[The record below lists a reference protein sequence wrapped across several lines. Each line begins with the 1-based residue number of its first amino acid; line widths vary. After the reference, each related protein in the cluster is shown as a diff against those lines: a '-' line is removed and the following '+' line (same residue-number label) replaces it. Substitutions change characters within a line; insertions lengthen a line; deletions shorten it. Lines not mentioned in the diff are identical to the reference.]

1 MTRTYL
7 PRFYLE
13 GFAEPDGDGSTV
25 WVYRA
30 PIGEWKRARAEEGP
44 SADRW
49 FNGIDDPAL
58 ADGQVLDAA
67 LEAVSPSA
75 ARILRQKL
83 PAREPFSAAE
93 REAAASFFALLGI
106 RLAPRLE
113 GLDLREAESG
123 HRALAALLVE
133 MGWVFWEAEAPFH
146 FVTSSSP
153 FLVAFP
159 RREEDQ
165 FFTLDLRTPST
176 EITLPLTS
184 RVALHA
190 TWKRRGELWRRVS
203 EDALLEIN
211 FRTCQRARRFLV
223 SPRPAVPG

>member
-1 MTRTYL
+1 MW
-7 PRFYLE
+7 F
-13 GFAEPDGDGSTV
+13 
-25 WVYRA
+25 YRA
-30 PIGEWKRARAEEGP
+30 PIGEWKRASTAEGP

-58 ADGQVLDAA
+58 AEGRVLDAA
-67 LEAVSPSA
+67 LEAVSPEA
-75 ARILRQKL
+75 ARILGQQL
-83 PAREPFSAAE
+83 PARQPFQAAE
-93 REAAASFFALLGI
+93 RQAAASFFALLGI

-113 GLDLREAESG
+113 GLDLRQAESG
-123 HRALAALLVE
+123 HRALAALLEE
-133 MGWVFWEAEAPFH
+133 MGWVFWEAEPPFY

-153 FLVAFP
+153 LLVAFP
-159 RREEDQ
+159 RREEDH

-211 FRTCQRARRFLV
+211 FRTCQRARKFLV

>member
-13 GFAEPDGDGSTV
+13 GFADPGGDGSAV

-30 PIGEWKRARAEEGP
+30 PIGEWKRAQAAEGP

-58 ADGQVLDAA
+58 GEGRVLDAA
-67 LEAVSPSA
+67 LAAVSPEA
-75 ARILRQKL
+75 ERILRRKL

-113 GLDLREAESG
+113 GLDLGQAEAG
-123 HRALAALLVE
+123 HRTLAALLGE

-165 FFTLDLRTPST
+165 FFTLDLRTPTT

-190 TWKRRGELWRRVS
+190 TWKRGGELWRRVT

-211 FRTCQRARRFLV
+211 FRTCQRARKFLV

>member
-1 MTRTYL
+1 MSRTYL

-13 GFAEPDGDGSTV
+13 GFADPEGDGSSV

-30 PIGEWKRARAEEGP
+30 PIGEWKRAAAGEGP

-49 FNGIDDPAL
+49 FNRIDDPAL
-58 ADGQVLDAA
+58 AEGRVLDRA
-67 LEAVSPSA
+67 LEAASSEA
-75 ARILRQKL
+75 ARLLRDKL
-83 PAREPFSAAE
+83 PAREPFSAGE
-93 REAAASFFALLGI
+93 REAAASFFAALGI

-123 HRALAALLVE
+123 HRSLAGLLGE
-133 MGWVFWEAEAPFH
+133 MGWVFWEAAAPLH

-190 TWKRRGELWRRVS
+190 TWKRRGELWRPVS

-211 FRTCQRARRFLV
+211 FRTCQRARKFLV

>member
-1 MTRTYL
+1 VTRTYL

-13 GFAEPDGDGSTV
+13 GFADAEGDGSWV

-30 PIGEWKRARAEEGP
+30 PIGEWKRASPAEGP

-58 ADGQVLDAA
+58 AEGRVLDAA
-67 LEAVSPSA
+67 LEAASPEA
-75 ARILRQKL
+75 ARILRQRL
-83 PAREPFSAAE
+83 PARQPFGAAE
-93 REAAASFFALLGI
+93 RQAAASFFALLGI

-123 HRALAALLVE
+123 HRSLAALLAE
-133 MGWVFWEAEAPFH
+133 MGWVFWEAEPPSY

-159 RREEDQ
+159 RREEDH

-211 FRTCQRARRFLV
+211 FRTCQRARKFLV

>member
-1 MTRTYL
+1 MGRTYL

-13 GFAEPDGDGSTV
+13 GFADPDGDGSSV

-30 PIGEWKRARAEEGP
+30 PVGEWKRAPAGEGP

-58 ADGQVLDAA
+58 AQGRVLDAA
-67 LEAVSPSA
+67 LEAASPEA
-75 ARILRQKL
+75 ARLLREKI

-123 HRALAALLVE
+123 HRALAGLLGE
-133 MGWVFWEAEAPFH
+133 MGWVFWEASAPLH

-165 FFTLDLRTPST
+165 FFTLDLRTPTT

-211 FRTCQRARRFLV
+211 FRTCQRARKFLV

>member
-1 MTRTYL
+1 VTRTYL

-13 GFAEPDGDGSTV
+13 GFADPDGDGSTV

-30 PIGEWKRARAEEGP
+30 PIGEWKLAPAAEGP

-49 FNGIDDPAL
+49 FNRIDDPAL
-58 ADGQVLDAA
+58 AEGRALDAA
-67 LEAVSPSA
+67 LEAVSPRV
-75 ARILRQKL
+75 ARILRDRL
-83 PAREPFSAAE
+83 AAREPFGADE
-93 REAAASFFALLGI
+93 REEAASFFALLGI

-113 GLDLREAESG
+113 GLDLREAEAG
-123 HRALAALLVE
+123 HRTLAGLLSE
-133 MGWVFWEAEAPFH
+133 MGWVFWEAEAPSY

-159 RREEDQ
+159 QREEEQ

-176 EITLPLTS
+176 EITLPLSS

-190 TWKRRGELWRRVS
+190 TWKRRGELWRRVP

-211 FRTCQRARRFLV
+211 FRTCQRARKFLV

>member
-13 GFAEPDGDGSTV
+13 GFADPDGDGSTL

-30 PIGEWKRARAEEGP
+30 PIGEWKRASPVEGP

-49 FNGIDDPAL
+49 FNRIDDPAL
-58 ADGQVLDAA
+58 AEGSALDAP
-67 LEAVSPSA
+67 LEAVSAAA
-75 ARILRQKL
+75 ARVLRDRL
-83 PAREPFSAAE
+83 PAREPFPAAD

-113 GLDLREAESG
+113 GLDLNEAESG
-123 HRALAALLVE
+123 HRTLAGLLAE

-165 FFTLDLRTPST
+165 FFTLDLRTPTT

-190 TWKRRGELWRRVS
+190 TWKRGGELWRRVS

-211 FRTCQRARRFLV
+211 FRTCQRARKFLV